1 MKTKLSMLST
11 LRVGSKFYMSDNG
24 QTYMLVAKCT
34 EGPDSLTTM
43 FICRNSSPNSQFTK
57 PFVVEGDRPVMLI
70 LTEE

>member
-11 LRVGSKFYMSDNG
+11 LPVGSNFCMTDNG

-34 EGPDSLTTM
+34 PGPDSMATL
-43 FICRNSSPNSQFTK
+43 FICRDSTPTSQFTR

-70 LTEE
+70 LTD